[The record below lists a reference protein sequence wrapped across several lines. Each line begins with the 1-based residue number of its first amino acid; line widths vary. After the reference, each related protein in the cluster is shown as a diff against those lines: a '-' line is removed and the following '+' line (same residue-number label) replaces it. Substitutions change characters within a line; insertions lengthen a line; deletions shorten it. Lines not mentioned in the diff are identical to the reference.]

1 MGVYPLPFEEIQSGH
16 FKKLEFSVFIK
27 ILRVR
32 LSNGEGH
39 YQCHFGYNKTQQ
51 LSYKLDAKLLDK
63 LKACRPGK
71 MVESGT
77 FGNMWTVQICP
88 NGDIPEYAG
97 KCMVV
102 LNLCGLPQN
111 VGKFKV
117 EWNIQ
122 CKEMNANIS
131 STADFSIESTGKF
144 CNIGRFAD
152 FQNLDSFSVNIHV
165 FILTVYNNDGEVI
178 ANGINACGLSTE
190 TSVNEAEMKMNEVAP
205 AAHHEAINNEE
216 DFERFAMKIRSFQH
230 YIDDKLSVHDA
241 KFAVIKTDIEG
252 MYGTLNELMDL
263 NKRREQEMK
272 ALQEQMA
279 VLLEERDYSM
289 SVDVHA
295 PSTTNGHRPYSAKYH
310 KGRASKSHKKLIA
323 FLSNQEMQLTQYF
336 DVLMANGFES
346 VQSLYGITHDDLKQ
360 IGVEKLGH
368 RKQLIRCVEME
379 QEAHRKQL
387 LKLVKA
393 KVAPTS

>member
-1 MGVYPLPFEEIQSGH
+1 MSRLHHHGTTHDHHRFFPSETWSGTSPGMSGTHTQASTALSEPNSSFYSGSHTWTITGQLLEDILDAKTGERFSSELFEIANLKCQIKLCPNGNKEQFNGYCRIFIKIVSMPSQWKTITICRTIGSLQTQSRETRIARCGVGDAKGWVYPLPFSELQGGN
-16 FKKLEFSVFIK
+16 FKKLEFCVFIK
-27 ILRVR
+27 ILRVT
-32 LSNGEGH
+32 LASGEGH

-51 LSYKLDAKLLDK
+51 LSYKLEPKLLDK
-63 LKACRPGK
+63 LKRCRPGK

-77 FGNMWTVQICP
+77 FGSMWTVQICP

-178 ANGINACGLSTE
+178 SNGLSGDQFGLSTE
-190 TSVNEAEMKMNEVAP
+190 TSVNEG
-205 AAHHEAINNEE
+205 AHSM
-216 DFERFAMKIRSFQH
+216 DSMDCVCCRFHALSLSIPC
-230 YIDDKLSVHDA
+230 LSVTA
-241 KFAVIKTDIEG
+241 NP
-252 MYGTLNELMDL
+252 LN
-263 NKRREQEMK
+263 
-272 ALQEQMA
+272 
-279 VLLEERDYSM
+279 
-289 SVDVHA
+289 VHRLDTVYTA
-295 PSTTNGHRPYSAKYH
+295 
-310 KGRASKSHKKLIA
+310 
-323 FLSNQEMQLTQYF
+323 
-336 DVLMANGFES
+336 
-346 VQSLYGITHDDLKQ
+346 
-360 IGVEKLGH
+360 
-368 RKQLIRCVEME
+368 
-379 QEAHRKQL
+379 
-387 LKLVKA
+387 
-393 KVAPTS
+393 